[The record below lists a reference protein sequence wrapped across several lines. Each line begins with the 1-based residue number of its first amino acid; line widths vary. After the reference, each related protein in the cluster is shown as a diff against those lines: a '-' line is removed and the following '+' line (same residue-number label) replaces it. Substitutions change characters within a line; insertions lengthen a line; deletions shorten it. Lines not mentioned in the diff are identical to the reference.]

1 MGNLGDGAIPELVP
15 GRVVR
20 VRKGHDAGLWCVV
33 VGTDP
38 ESGRV
43 LLVDGSLHPVDR
55 PKRKNPKHLQV
66 TRTVLEDVAARLAS
80 GKSLDNGWLAR
91 RIAALRDRGDAS

>member
-1 MGNLGDGAIPELVP
+1 MGNLGEEEVLGLLP

-20 VRKGHDAGLWCVV
+20 VRKGQDAGTWCVV
-33 VGTDP
+33 LRTDP